1 LTVDANTTK
10 YLAVRYSWISG
21 YSYQAKLVS
30 SKDNAFLYTA
40 TAPISDVSDA
50 LPIPVLYKANVN
62 FYVVGNVKKID
73 LDIGN
78 SGISDTNITH
88 VYIGTSASTLQNQ
101 TITPVAV
108 RAGADPSR
116 ITVNYDWTAGSTYYF
131 KVIFSSGQS
140 LDWPE
145 QTPSDGTGFE
155 SQEITVVRTEPENI
169 TVNVGDEFN
178 VSVLI
183 ENVPP
188 DNGMAGVQFTVN
200 WDETVLKG
208 IDLNEV
214 LFHSAAAPEEQDN
227 IWSLRNFV
235 NDSSAE
241 SACLWLSAQRTL
253 EAGYTPFSGNRTL
266 AILVLKAL
274 KTGATTIHF
283 SVVKIG
289 NSDAQPLVDA
299 FNGEVNGLLKNV
311 IIDGHVTVTDKEL
324 ATRAP
329 SENNETTY
337 DQSSVPKTVFNEN
350 SGGFNPA
357 ETIVTFSAGFATALA
372 AISVF
377 HVAHRKKKPIDGR

>member
-1 LTVDANTTK
+1 
-10 YLAVRYSWISG
+10 
-21 YSYQAKLVS
+21 
-30 SKDNAFLYTA
+30 
-40 TAPISDVSDA
+40 
-50 LPIPVLYKANVN
+50 
-62 FYVVGNVKKID
+62 
-73 LDIGN
+73 
-78 SGISDTNITH
+78 
-88 VYIGTSASTLQNQ
+88 
-101 TITPVAV
+101 
-108 RAGADPSR
+108 
-116 ITVNYDWTAGSTYYF
+116 VNYDWAAGSTYYF

-208 IDLNEV
+208 IGLNEV

-241 SACLWLSAQRTL
+241 SACLWLSAQRAL

-274 KTGATTIHF
+274 RTGATTIHF

-299 FNGEVNGLLKNV
+299 FNGEVGGLLKNV
-311 IIDGHVTVTDKEL
+311 IIDGHVNVTDKEL
-324 ATRAP
+324 PTRAP

-372 AISVF
+372 AVSVF